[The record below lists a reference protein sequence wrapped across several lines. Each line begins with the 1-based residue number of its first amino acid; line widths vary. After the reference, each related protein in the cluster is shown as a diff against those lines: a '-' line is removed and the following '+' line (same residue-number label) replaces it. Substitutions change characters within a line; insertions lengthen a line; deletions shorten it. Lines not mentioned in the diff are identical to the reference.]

1 MTTHRVSKNF
11 LKVLVSPEDPDV
23 DIIAVHGLN
32 PTNTEFHAEATWTVE
47 DKLWLRDF
55 LPPQLP
61 SARVLL
67 FGYNANVAFET
78 SIAGV
83 HEQAINLLNRIA
95 SKREHAEERPIV
107 FVAHSLGG
115 IVVKRALVEA
125 KLDDSYKSI
134 REATYG
140 IAFFGTPHQGGNFA
154 KLGDIAA
161 SIIRGV
167 LRNPSS
173 TFMEALK
180 KDSLFSDTLVGD
192 FRHQL
197 EDYHVLSF
205 FETLPMGRLGLIV
218 DQKSATLGLAG
229 LRERQIPMD
238 ADHTGVCK
246 FESAEGDDYEQ
257 VSFNLVRLVKS
268 AVKAVAERACIASLS
283 VPSSRPLSE
292 AASVY
297 TVTKSLLSHLPY
309 AVDAPFNTY
318 SRQHD
323 PTCLPDT
330 RVDLL
335 REIYTWADGKDGRFI
350 YWLNGLAGTGK
361 STIARTVARKYFENG
376 QLGASF
382 FFSRGGGDVGH
393 ASKFFTTIAVQL
405 AQKSQSLQ
413 RYIGDAVRKNA
424 NIATQSLGDQWRQV
438 VLGPLSK
445 LSGDSYPSSYIFVID
460 ALDECDNNEDIRTIL
475 KLLAEAQTFQT
486 IRLRVL
492 LTSRPEI
499 PIRHGFYQIPET
511 EHQLFVL
518 HHISPSIIDHDI
530 TIFLKYNLGR
540 IGQTKP
546 SLSASWPGEETV
558 NQLVQI
564 ASGLFIWAA
573 TACRFIQEVGKVILI
588 RKRLAAILQIGSSI
602 VGEQPEKHL
611 NEIYT
616 TVLKHSIPA
625 NGSEEEKEEFLSM
638 LRDILGSIVTLLSPL
653 SIHSLS
659 RLLNFQSGEVDDCL
673 EDLHAILDIPR
684 DHTRLL
690 RLHHPSFRDFL
701 LKKDRCND
709 SNFWVDEKPAN
720 ETLAARCI
728 QLMSTSLKEDICGVT
743 IPGTLVTDIKR
754 SRVEQCLPLEVQYAC
769 LHWVKHLQRGDAQLR
784 DNDYVHQFLQKHLLH
799 WLEALGWM
807 QKISEGILEI
817 ISLESIASV
826 VNCLSLYGF
835 IHDLKRFALH
845 NRVGIE
851 QAPLQVYHSA
861 LCFTPVMSIVRKQF
875 SNKMPWWIKR
885 GPEVEANW
893 SATLQ
898 TLEGHSDWVS
908 AVAFSPDGKQLAS
921 GSGDKTVRIWD
932 AATGATLQTLEGHSD
947 SVCAVAFSPDGKQ
960 LASGSGDKT
969 VRIWDAATG
978 ATLQTLE
985 GHSDWVSAVVFS
997 PDGKQLAS
1005 GSYDK
1010 TVRIWDAATG
1020 ATLQTL
1026 EGHSDWVRA
1035 VAFSPDGKQLASGS
1049 GDKTVRIWDAATGA
1063 TLQTLEGHS
1072 GSVCA
1077 VAFSPDG
1084 KQLASGSY
1092 DKTVRIWDAATRA
1105 TLQTLEGHSDWVSAV
1120 AFSPDGKQL
1129 ASGSGDKTVRI
1140 WDAATGATLQTL
1152 EGHSDS
1158 VCAVAFSPDGKQ
1170 LASGSGDK
1178 TVRIWDA
1185 ATGATLQTLEGHSD
1199 WVRAVAFSPDGKQLA
1214 SGSDDK
1220 TVRIWDAATGAT
1232 LQTLEGHSDWVRAV
1246 AFSPDGKQLAS
1257 GSGDKTVRIWD
1268 TATGATLQTFEAHTV
1283 ITRLSYS
1290 SDGSIVTNRGRL
1302 DAISLHEDA
1311 AFSSISSPLVSR
1323 PVAFRPN
1330 IFVQDEWI
1338 VHKKSRMLWLPPD
1351 YRHSCSAVYENIV
1364 CLGHGSGRVSIF
1376 EFLFSH

>member
-1 MTTHRVSKNF
+1 MPDWASPGRRGDNLQTTHRVSKNF

-78 SIAGV
+78 SKAGV
-83 HEQAINLLNRIA
+83 REQAINLLNRIA
-95 SKREHAEERPIV
+95 SKREEAEERPIV

-140 IAFFGTPHQGGNFA
+140 IAFFGTPHQGGNFT

-180 KDSLFSDTLVGD
+180 KDSLFSDALVED

-205 FETLPMGRLGLIV
+205 FETLPIGRLGLIV

-268 AVKAVAERACIASLS
+268 AVKSAAERACIASLS

-292 AASVY
+292 AAL
-297 TVTKSLLSHLPY
+297 TKSLLGHLPY
-309 AVDAPFNTY
+309 AVYAPFNTY

-405 AQKSQSLQ
+405 ARKSQSLQ

-424 NIATQSLGDQWRQV
+424 DIATQSLGDQWRQV

-445 LSGDSYPSSYIFVID
+445 LSGDSYPSSYILVID
-460 ALDECDNNEDIRTIL
+460 ALDECDKDEDILTIL
-475 KLLAEAQTFQT
+475 KLLAEAQTLRT
-486 IRLRVL
+486 VRLRVL

-511 EHQLFVL
+511 EHQDFVL

-530 TIFLKYNLGR
+530 TIFLKYNLGL
-540 IGQTKP
+540 IGQRKP

-564 ASGLFIWAA
+564 ANGLFIWAA
-573 TACRFIQEVGKVILI
+573 TACRFIQDVEKVFLI

-602 VGEQPEKHL
+602 VGEQPEKYL

-616 TVLKHSIPA
+616 TVLRHSIPA
-625 NGSEEEKEEFLSM
+625 KCSEKEKEEFLSM
-638 LRDILGSIVTLLSPL
+638 LRHILGSIVTLLSPL

-659 RLLNFQSGEVDDCL
+659 GLLNCQSEEVDDCL
-673 EDLHAILDIPR
+673 EDLHAILDISR

-701 LKKDRCND
+701 LKKDRCNN

-728 QLMSTSLKEDICGVT
+728 QLMSASLKEDICGVI
-743 IPGTLVTDIKR
+743 IPGTLVADIQR

-769 LHWVKHLQRGDAQLR
+769 LHWVKHLRRSDAQLR

-826 VNCLSLYGF
+826 VNCPSLYGF

-851 QAPLQVYHSA
+851 QAPLQVYYSA
-861 LCFTPVMSIVRKQF
+861 LFFTPVMSIVRKQF

-898 TLEGHSDWVS
+898 TLEGHSDLVT
-908 AVAFSPDGKQLAS
+908 AVAFSPD
-921 GSGDKTVRIWD
+921 VRIWD

-947 SVCAVAFSPDGKQ
+947 VVNALAFSP
-960 LASGSGDKT
+960 
-969 VRIWDAATG
+969 
-978 ATLQTLE
+978 
-985 GHSDWVSAVVFS
+985 
-997 PDGKQLAS
+997 
-1005 GSYDK
+1005 
-1010 TVRIWDAATG
+1010 
-1020 ATLQTL
+1020 
-1026 EGHSDWVRA
+1026 
-1035 VAFSPDGKQLASGS
+1035 
-1049 GDKTVRIWDAATGA
+1049 
-1063 TLQTLEGHS
+1063 
-1072 GSVCA
+1072 
-1077 VAFSPDG
+1077 
-1084 KQLASGSY
+1084 
-1092 DKTVRIWDAATRA
+1092 
-1105 TLQTLEGHSDWVSAV
+1105 
-1120 AFSPDGKQL
+1120 
-1129 ASGSGDKTVRI
+1129 
-1140 WDAATGATLQTL
+1140 
-1152 EGHSDS
+1152 
-1158 VCAVAFSPDGKQ
+1158 
-1170 LASGSGDK
+1170 
-1178 TVRIWDA
+1178 
-1185 ATGATLQTLEGHSD
+1185 
-1199 WVRAVAFSPDGKQLA
+1199 
-1214 SGSDDK
+1214 
-1220 TVRIWDAATGAT
+1220 
-1232 LQTLEGHSDWVRAV
+1232 
-1246 AFSPDGKQLAS
+1246 
-1257 GSGDKTVRIWD
+1257 
-1268 TATGATLQTFEAHTV
+1268 
-1283 ITRLSYS
+1283 
-1290 SDGSIVTNRGRL
+1290 N
-1302 DAISLHEDA
+1302 
-1311 AFSSISSPLVSR
+1311 
-1323 PVAFRPN
+1323 
-1330 IFVQDEWI
+1330 
-1338 VHKKSRMLWLPPD
+1338 
-1351 YRHSCSAVYENIV
+1351 
-1364 CLGHGSGRVSIF
+1364 
-1376 EFLFSH
+1376 

>member
-1 MTTHRVSKNF
+1 MFIINNLQTTHRVSKNF

-47 DKLWLRDF
+47 DTLWLRDF

-83 HEQAINLLNRIA
+83 GEQAINLLNRIA
-95 SKREHAEERPIV
+95 SKREEAEERPIV

-268 AVKAVAERACIASLS
+268 AVKSAAERARIASLS
-283 VPSSRPLSE
+283 VPSSRPLLE
-292 AASVY
+292 AVSVD

-405 AQKSQSLQ
+405 ARKSQSLQ

-424 NIATQSLGDQWRQV
+424 DIATQSLGDQWRQV

-445 LSGDSYPSSYIFVID
+445 LSGDSYPSSYILVID
-460 ALDECDNNEDIRTIL
+460 ALDECDNDEDILTIL
-475 KLLAEAQTFQT
+475 KLLAEAQTLRT
-486 IRLRVL
+486 VRLRVL

-511 EHQLFVL
+511 EHQDFVL

-530 TIFLKYNLGR
+530 TIFLKYNLGL
-540 IGQTKP
+540 IGQRKP
-546 SLSASWPGEETV
+546 SLSASWPGEETDV
-558 NQLVQI
+558 EK
-564 ASGLFIWAA
+564 AF
-573 TACRFIQEVGKVILI
+573 LI

-602 VGEQPEKHL
+602 VGEQPEKYL

-616 TVLKHSIPA
+616 TVLRHSIPA
-625 NGSEEEKEEFLSM
+625 KCSEKEKEEFLSM
-638 LRDILGSIVTLLSPL
+638 LRDILGSIERSMTVLKTSMQFWT
-653 SIHSLS
+653 
-659 RLLNFQSGEVDDCL
+659 FQGTILVYFVCII
-673 EDLHAILDIPR
+673 LHFA
-684 DHTRLL
+684 
-690 RLHHPSFRDFL
+690 
-701 LKKDRCND
+701 
-709 SNFWVDEKPAN
+709 
-720 ETLAARCI
+720 
-728 QLMSTSLKEDICGVT
+728 TS
-743 IPGTLVTDIKR
+743 
-754 SRVEQCLPLEVQYAC
+754 S
-769 LHWVKHLQRGDAQLR
+769 
-784 DNDYVHQFLQKHLLH
+784 
-799 WLEALGWM
+799 
-807 QKISEGILEI
+807 
-817 ISLESIASV
+817 
-826 VNCLSLYGF
+826 
-835 IHDLKRFALH
+835 
-845 NRVGIE
+845 
-851 QAPLQVYHSA
+851 
-861 LCFTPVMSIVRKQF
+861 
-875 SNKMPWWIKR
+875 
-885 GPEVEANW
+885 
-893 SATLQ
+893 
-898 TLEGHSDWVS
+898 
-908 AVAFSPDGKQLAS
+908 
-921 GSGDKTVRIWD
+921 
-932 AATGATLQTLEGHSD
+932 
-947 SVCAVAFSPDGKQ
+947 
-960 LASGSGDKT
+960 
-969 VRIWDAATG
+969 
-978 ATLQTLE
+978 
-985 GHSDWVSAVVFS
+985 
-997 PDGKQLAS
+997 
-1005 GSYDK
+1005 
-1010 TVRIWDAATG
+1010 
-1020 ATLQTL
+1020 
-1026 EGHSDWVRA
+1026 
-1035 VAFSPDGKQLASGS
+1035 
-1049 GDKTVRIWDAATGA
+1049 
-1063 TLQTLEGHS
+1063 
-1072 GSVCA
+1072 
-1077 VAFSPDG
+1077 
-1084 KQLASGSY
+1084 
-1092 DKTVRIWDAATRA
+1092 
-1105 TLQTLEGHSDWVSAV
+1105 
-1120 AFSPDGKQL
+1120 
-1129 ASGSGDKTVRI
+1129 
-1140 WDAATGATLQTL
+1140 
-1152 EGHSDS
+1152 
-1158 VCAVAFSPDGKQ
+1158 
-1170 LASGSGDK
+1170 
-1178 TVRIWDA
+1178 
-1185 ATGATLQTLEGHSD
+1185 
-1199 WVRAVAFSPDGKQLA
+1199 
-1214 SGSDDK
+1214 
-1220 TVRIWDAATGAT
+1220 
-1232 LQTLEGHSDWVRAV
+1232 
-1246 AFSPDGKQLAS
+1246 
-1257 GSGDKTVRIWD
+1257 
-1268 TATGATLQTFEAHTV
+1268 
-1283 ITRLSYS
+1283 
-1290 SDGSIVTNRGRL
+1290 
-1302 DAISLHEDA
+1302 
-1311 AFSSISSPLVSR
+1311 
-1323 PVAFRPN
+1323 
-1330 IFVQDEWI
+1330 
-1338 VHKKSRMLWLPPD
+1338 
-1351 YRHSCSAVYENIV
+1351 
-1364 CLGHGSGRVSIF
+1364 
-1376 EFLFSH
+1376 